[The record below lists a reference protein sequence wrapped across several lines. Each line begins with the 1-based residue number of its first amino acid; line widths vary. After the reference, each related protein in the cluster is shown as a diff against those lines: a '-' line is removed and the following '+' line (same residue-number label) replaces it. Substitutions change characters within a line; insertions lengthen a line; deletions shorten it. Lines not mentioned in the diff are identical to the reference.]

1 VYRVARADRA
11 GRLRFAAL
19 QGETA
24 RRTLPPALIEAVASA
39 AWLDARGLALRSEA
53 LLRACAAL
61 PWPWRALA
69 ALRAVPRPLRDA
81 VYGWVAARRHQL
93 RLGPLELHGALTP
106 AEQARFLP

>member
-53 LLRACAAL
+53 LLRACALL
-61 PWPWRALA
+61 PPPWRWLGL
-69 ALRAVPRPLRDA
+69 LRAVPRPLRDC
-81 VYGWVAARRHQL
+81 VYEWVAARRRRL
-93 RLGPLELHGALTP
+93 SLGPLEWHGALTP
-106 AEQARFLP
+106 EQQARFLP

>member
-24 RRTLPPALIEAVASA
+24 RRTLPPALVEQVASA

-53 LLRACAAL
+53 LLRAWAL
-61 PWPWRALA
+61 LPPPWRWLGL
-69 ALRAVPRPLRDA
+69 LRAVPQPLRDG
-81 VYGWVAARRHQL
+81 VYEWVAARRRRL
-93 RLGPLELHGALTP
+93 SLGPLELHAPLTA